1 MQKKVVH
8 EVKLQTSVI
17 VILGIM
23 ALGICG
29 IAFKEAVTPAW
40 AELSYGDKLKVE
52 LSGTIGNN
60 LSGGIS
66 TYNY

>member
-40 AELSYGDKLKVE
+40 ADLNYGDKLYVDV
-52 LSGTIGNN
+52 SGSIN
-60 LSGGIS
+60 
-66 TYNY
+66 TY

>member
-29 IAFKEAVTPAW
+29 IAFKGAVNPAS
-40 AELSYGDKLKVE
+40 ADLGSFDYLNVILSGNVNNS
-52 LSGTIGNN
+52 LSGTIG
-60 LSGGIS
+60 
-66 TYNY
+66 TY

>member
-17 VILGIM
+17 VILAIM

-29 IAFKEAVTPAW
+29 IAFKDAITPAW
-40 AELSYGDKLKVE
+40 ADYHELASGDSLNVR
-52 LSGTIGNN
+52 
-60 LSGGIS
+60 LSGGIEI
-66 TYNY
+66 Y

>member
-17 VILGIM
+17 VILAVM

-29 IAFKEAVTPAW
+29 IAFKGAVNPAW
-40 AELSYGDKLKVE
+40 AELYYGDKLQVE
-52 LSGTIGNN
+52 LSGTLTNN
-60 LSGGIS
+60 LQGKIG
-66 TYNY
+66 TVNF

>member
-29 IAFKEAVTPAW
+29 IAFKGAVNPAW
-40 AELSYGDKLKVE
+40 AELYNLDKLRVQV
-52 LSGTIGNN
+52 SGSID
-60 LSGGIS
+60 
-66 TYNY
+66 TY

>member
-29 IAFKEAVTPAW
+29 IAFKGAVNPAW
-40 AELSYGDKLKVE
+40 AELDDRDTLNVN
-52 LSGTIGNN
+52 LQGTIG
-60 LSGGIS
+60 
-66 TYNY
+66 TVVY

>member
-29 IAFKEAVTPAW
+29 IAFKGAVNPAW

-52 LSGTIGNN
+52 LSGDVDVRTPGYFDVKI
-60 LSGGIS
+60 
-66 TYNY
+66 Y

>member
-17 VILGIM
+17 VILAIM

-29 IAFKEAVTPAW
+29 IAFKGAVNPAW
-40 AELSYGDKLKVE
+40 AELDDYDTLYVE
-52 LSGTIGNN
+52 LSGAIGCSYGCN
-60 LSGGIS
+60 
-66 TYNY
+66 

>member
-1 MQKKVVH
+1 MEKKVVH

-29 IAFKEAVTPAW
+29 IAFKGAVNPAW
-40 AELSYGDKLKVE
+40 ADLNYGDTLNVK
-52 LSGTIGNN
+52 LSGYVTNKLQGKIG
-60 LSGGIS
+60 
-66 TYNY
+66 TVVY

>member
-1 MQKKVVH
+1 MEKKVVH

-29 IAFKEAVTPAW
+29 IAFKGAVNPAW
-40 AELSYGDKLKVE
+40 AELDSGDQLSVR
-52 LSGTIGNN
+52 LSGTVENI
-60 LSGGIS
+60 LSGS
-66 TYNY
+66 VRMK